1 MEAFSTDPPR
11 RARRSSISDHIHRV
25 FSKSIDVSNSKNNG
39 RTSFDPLKKRHSQN
53 GEFVPPIPFLAREAL
68 AHDTTDNNSYAKHSL
83 YDETGLSSL
92 SYSSNSRLP
101 STGTP
106 GSSLSVTNGP
116 PVQDDTPT
124 QQMTA
129 LATRPNGDGDN
140 LCKPPTWVKPNKKEK
155 RVTKRLEAE
164 RKELEKRLLA
174 LEDAQSKADHER
186 SSRRLTKKQPVGS
199 SSRSSSVN
207 AERPRSSSGLS
218 SIFRR
223 SRRNSNSSEQDFPSA
238 EFSQLR
244 TDTNPPSLP
253 LTLPER
259 FGTAI
264 TRELQSKHGTALNLS
279 ASKTPKPTQHNRL
292 HASAKSDDLRENW
305 RMAEAW
311 KTKDGRESNRS
322 VSEQIPIGSRPV
334 IGNGARNG
342 VTLASSGDLDREL
355 FSAALKHDRK
365 SVPAAD
371 HPIDRLA
378 RSARATSMPISQSLR
393 QLNFYSP
400 GHPDSPTQVTT
411 ARQLQEMTP
420 PESPDNSSSPS
431 SARSYQPFNP
441 AQTNS
446 TGNLA
451 RKNRVDPFPRTYK
464 SSPLALN
471 PANTDESSQND
482 SRIPSPPTT
491 QNLNHETP
499 SQASHSPAQPHLEDR
514 GRSRLPIASSHAPKR
529 TSSRFKEN
537 FQETTQ
543 SIEQPQIPVKSERR
557 SLEIRRM
564 PTTSTDTLREIPVS
578 PFQVAVR
585 SPFHTGSVSPDER
598 NSRTSKD
605 LSDGTYT
612 VPARSPGRS
621 SRTSAELAGNIL
633 SVGGP
638 GGFIPGH
645 SRTPSHSSSND
656 NHSNYDTADEDTPES
671 PGFKRDSLTRVD
683 TSPAISAVEAPTAQ
697 ESPVSPLIEPSSQPD
712 IQPVIQPGVQPSIQA
727 STQAST
733 QPGAHPGDQPGTHP
747 IQQPGSHPD
756 AYRGIQRS
764 PQPGTQPDLAP
775 GMQPS
780 AQPGTQTG
788 SPQTR
793 PGPMSILKRRSQKA
807 KEARS
812 PQTIAKLFVIC
823 CRCKYWHDLPSEVY
837 ARLAC
842 PERLGSDFK
851 LGRSSSKKQPDT
863 GTRKLISSRSLP
875 FGQFPA
881 PHATQGMSDLRPA
894 PLLPRKVTCCWCGH
908 NISRSCCE
916 GWTTVVEMRERH
928 H

>member
-1 MEAFSTDPPR
+1 MKR
-11 RARRSSISDHIHRV
+11 
-25 FSKSIDVSNSKNNG
+25 
-39 RTSFDPLKKRHSQN
+39 RHSQN
-53 GEFVPPIPFLAREAL
+53 GEFVPPVPFLAREAL
-68 AHDTTDNNSYAKHSL
+68 AHETDNNPYAKHSS
-83 YDETGLSSL
+83 YDETGPSSF

-106 GSSLSVTNGP
+106 GSSVSATNGA
-116 PVQDDTPT
+116 VQNGTPT
-124 QQMTA
+124 QQMTP
-129 LATRPNGDGDN
+129 LPTRPNGDGDN
-140 LCKPPTWVKPNKKEK
+140 ICKSPTWDKPNKKEK

-174 LEDAQSKADHER
+174 LEDVQSKADLGTYER
-186 SSRRLTKKQPVGS
+186 STRRLTKKQPLGS
-199 SSRSSSVN
+199 SSRSSSAN

-253 LTLPER
+253 LALPER

-279 ASKTPKPTQHNRL
+279 ASNKMPKPTQHNRL

-322 VSEQIPIGSRPV
+322 VSEQIPISSRSV

-365 SVPAAD
+365 SMPAAD
-371 HPIDRLA
+371 HRHDRLTRHD
-378 RSARATSMPISQSLR
+378 RSVKATSMPMSQSLS
-393 QLNFYSP
+393 QPNFHSS
-400 GHPDSPTQVTT
+400 GHPDSPTIAT
-411 ARQLQEMTP
+411 ARQFQEMTS

-431 SARSYQPFNP
+431 SVRSYQPLNP

-451 RKNRVDPFPRTYK
+451 RKNRVDPFPRAYK

-471 PANTDESSQND
+471 PANTDESSRDD
-482 SRIPSPPTT
+482 SKIPRPLTT
-491 QNLNHETP
+491 QDLNHETP
-499 SQASHSPAQPHLEDR
+499 SQASHSPPQLHPEDR
-514 GRSRLPIASSHAPKR
+514 GRSRLPIASSHTPKR
-529 TSSRFKEN
+529 TSSRFKED
-537 FQETTQ
+537 FQETQQ
-543 SIEQPQIPVKSERR
+543 SIELPQIPVKSERR

-564 PTTSTDTLREIPVS
+564 PTTSTDTPREIPAS

-585 SPFHTGSVSPDER
+585 SPFHTGSVSPGER
-598 NSRTSKD
+598 NNRTSKD
-605 LSDGTYT
+605 LSNDIYT
-612 VPARSPGRS
+612 VPARSPRRA
-621 SRTSAELAGNIL
+621 SRTSAELPGNIL
-633 SVGGP
+633 AVGGP

-645 SRTPSHSSSND
+645 SRTPSHSSSHD
-656 NHSNYDTADEDTPES
+656 DHSNYDTADEDTPES

-683 TSPAISAVEAPTAQ
+683 TSPSISAVDVLTAQ
-697 ESPVSPLIEPSSQPD
+697 ESPVSPLIQP
-712 IQPVIQPGVQPSIQA
+712 
-727 STQAST
+727 ST
-733 QPGAHPGDQPGTHP
+733 QPIAQPGIQSGTQHDLQP
-747 IQQPGSHPD
+747 IQQAGSHPNTSGD
-756 AYRGIQRS
+756 IQYS
-764 PQPGTQPDLAP
+764 PQPGTQPDIRP
-775 GMQPS
+775 GMQAS
-780 AQPGTQTG
+780 TRASTQTG
-788 SPQTR
+788 SPQAR

-812 PQTIAKLFVIC
+812 QQTIAKIFVIC

-842 PERLGSDFK
+842 PESPGSDSK
-851 LGRSSSKKQPDT
+851 LGKPRSKKQPDT
-863 GTRKLISSRSLP
+863 GMRKLTGSRSLP

-881 PHATQGMSDLRPA
+881 PHAAQGISDLRPA

-908 NISRSCCE
+908 NMSRSCCE

>member
-1 MEAFSTDPPR
+1 MEAFPADPPR
-11 RARRSSISDHIHRV
+11 RARRSSISEHIHRV
-25 FSKSIDVSNSKNNG
+25 FSKSTV
-39 RTSFDPLKKRHSQN
+39 KRHSQS
-53 GEFVPPIPFLAREAL
+53 EFIPPVPFRAREAL
-68 AHDTTDNNSYAKHSL
+68 AKEATDSDSLVRYSL
-83 YDETGLSSL
+83 YDGTGPSSL
-92 SYSSNSRLP
+92 SYSSKSRLP

-106 GSSLSVTNGP
+106 GSSLSVANGGHME
-116 PVQDDTPT
+116 DDTPT
-124 QQMTA
+124 QQMTP
-129 LATRPNGDGDN
+129 LPNHPNGDGDKI
-140 LCKPPTWVKPNKKEK
+140 CKSPTWDKTNKKEK

-174 LEDAQSKADHER
+174 LEDAQSKLDLGIYEK

-223 SRRNSNSSEQDFPSA
+223 SRRNSNSSEQDFPSN

-279 ASKTPKPTQHNRL
+279 ASHKMPPTQQSRLL

-311 KTKDGRESNRS
+311 KTKDGHESNRS
-322 VSEQIPIGSRPV
+322 ASEQIPNGSRSI
-334 IGNGARNG
+334 IGNSARNG
-342 VTLASSGDLDREL
+342 ETLAPSDDLDREQ

-365 SVPAAD
+365 GVPAAY
-371 HPIDRLA
+371 PPDRVTRHD
-378 RSARATSMPISQSLR
+378 RSVRATSMPMPQSLS
-393 QLNFYSP
+393 QPNFYAS
-400 GHPDSPTQVTT
+400 GYPDSPTQVTM
-411 ARQLQEMTP
+411 AQQLQGITP
-420 PESPDNSSSPS
+420 PETPDDPSSPS
-431 SARSYQPFNP
+431 STRSYQPLNP

-451 RKNRVDPFPRTYK
+451 RKDRVDPFPRAYK

-471 PANTDESSQND
+471 PANTDESSPKDSKIPTALTAQNPNHV
-482 SRIPSPPTT
+482 IPSQQPRSPT
-491 QNLNHETP
+491 QLHP
-499 SQASHSPAQPHLEDR
+499 DDR
-514 GRSRLPIASSHAPKR
+514 GRSRLPIASSHTPRR

-537 FQETTQ
+537 FQETPE
-543 SIEQPQIPVKSERR
+543 SIELPQIPVKSERR
-557 SLEIRRM
+557 SLENWRTSI
-564 PTTSTDTLREIPVS
+564 TSTDTLRDIPAS

-585 SPFHTGSVSPDER
+585 SPFHTGSVSPGDR
-598 NSRTSKD
+598 KSRTSKD
-605 LSDGTYT
+605 LSDDTYI
-612 VPARSPGRS
+612 VPARSPRRA
-621 SRTSAELAGNIL
+621 SRTSTELPGNIL
-633 SVGGP
+633 AVGGP

-645 SRTPSHSSSND
+645 SRTSSHASSHD
-656 NHSNYDTADEDTPES
+656 GHSNYDTADEDTPES
-671 PGFKRDSLTRVD
+671 PRFKPNDLTHVD
-683 TSPAISAVEAPTAQ
+683 TNPPTPAVEEPAVQ
-697 ESPVSPLIEPSSQPD
+697 EVPISPLIQS
-712 IQPVIQPGVQPSIQA
+712 
-727 STQAST
+727 ST
-733 QPGAHPGDQPGTHP
+733 QPGTQPGTQP
-747 IQQPGSHPD
+747 VLQPTLQPGSHPET
-756 AYRGIQRS
+756 YRGIQYGLQPGPQS
-764 PQPGTQPDLAP
+764 DVHPSMQPSSQPGTQPN
-775 GMQPS
+775 
-780 AQPGTQTG
+780 
-788 SPQTR
+788 SPQNR

-807 KEARS
+807 KS
-812 PQTIAKLFVIC
+812 SHNPQNIAKIFVIC

-851 LGRSSSKKQPDT
+851 LGRSRSKKQPDT
-863 GTRKLISSRSLP
+863 DARKLTGSRSLP

-881 PHATQGMSDLRPA
+881 PHATQGVPDLRPA

-908 NISRSCCE
+908 NMSRSCCE

>member
-1 MEAFSTDPPR
+1 MEASTNPPR
-11 RARRSSISDHIHRV
+11 RVRRSSISDHIHRV
-25 FSKSIDVSNSKNNG
+25 FSKSMD
-39 RTSFDPLKKRHSQN
+39 KRN
-53 GEFVPPIPFLAREAL
+53 GEFVPPVPFLAREAE
-68 AHDTTDNNSYAKHSL
+68 AATDNNSHARHSL
-83 YDETGLSSL
+83 YEETGPSSL

-106 GSSLSVTNGP
+106 GSSLSVANGAP
-116 PVQDDTPT
+116 TEDETPT
-124 QQMTA
+124 QQMTP
-129 LATRPNGDGDN
+129 LPNHPSADVDN
-140 LCKPPTWVKPNKKEK
+140 ICKSPTWDKPKKKEK

-174 LEDAQSKADHER
+174 LEDAQSKADLGVYER
-186 SSRRLTKKQPVGS
+186 SSRRLTKKQPVSS
-199 SSRSSSVN
+199 SSRSSSAN

-223 SRRNSNSSEQDFPSA
+223 SRRNSNSSDQDSPSA

-279 ASKTPKPTQHNRL
+279 ASNKISNSTQHNRL

-311 KTKDGRESNRS
+311 KTKDGRETNRS
-322 VSEQIPIGSRPV
+322 VSEQISNRTRSMIGR
-334 IGNGARNG
+334 GARNG
-342 VTLASSGDLDREL
+342 KTPASSGDLDREL

-371 HPIDRLA
+371 NPLDRA
-378 RSARATSMPISQSLR
+378 TRHDRSARATSMPMSMSQSMS
-393 QLNFYSP
+393 QPNVYSS

-411 ARQLQEMTP
+411 ARQLQELTP
-420 PESPDNSSSPS
+420 PKTPDNPSSPS
-431 SARSYQPFNP
+431 TARPYPPPLNP
-441 AQTNS
+441 ALI
-446 TGNLA
+446 LA
-451 RKNRVDPFPRTYK
+451 RKSRVDPFPRAYK

-482 SRIPSPPTT
+482 SRIPNPPTA
-491 QNLNHETP
+491 QNLDANP
-499 SQASHSPAQPHLEDR
+499 LQSPQSPAQPHPEDR

-529 TSSRFKEN
+529 TASRFKEN
-537 FQETTQ
+537 FQETSQ
-543 SIEQPQIPVKSERR
+543 SIELPQIPVKSDRR

-564 PTTSTDTLREIPVS
+564 PATSNDTLKDIPAS

-585 SPFHTGSVSPDER
+585 SPFHTGSVSPSER
-598 NSRTSKD
+598 NDRTSKD
-605 LSDGTYT
+605 LSDDNYI
-612 VPARSPGRS
+612 VPARSPRRASCASTEIPGN
-621 SRTSAELAGNIL
+621 TLAI
-633 SVGGP
+633 GGP

-645 SRTPSHSSSND
+645 SRSPSRASSHD
-656 NHSNYDTADEDTPES
+656 GHSNYDTADEDAPES
-671 PGFKRDSLTRVD
+671 PRFKRNSLTRVD
-683 TSPAISAVEAPTAQ
+683 TTPSVSAAEASVVQ
-697 ESPVSPLIEPSSQPD
+697 EAPVSP
-712 IQPVIQPGVQPSIQA
+712 PV
-727 STQAST
+727 QAST
-733 QPGAHPGDQPGTHP
+733 QPGIQPS
-747 IQQPGSHPD
+747 IQPSTQLD
-756 AYRGIQRS
+756 
-764 PQPGTQPDLAP
+764 TQP
-775 GMQPS
+775 
-780 AQPGTQTG
+780 G

-807 KEARS
+807 KAARS
-812 PQTIAKLFVIC
+812 PQTVAKIFVIC

-842 PERLGSDFK
+842 PERLGSDSK
-851 LGRSSSKKQPDT
+851 TSGSRSKKQSDS
-863 GTRKLISSRSLP
+863 GTRKLTGSRSLP

-881 PHATQGMSDLRPA
+881 PHATQGTPDLRPA

-908 NISRSCCE
+908 NMSRSCCE
-916 GWTTVVEMRERH
+916 GWTTLVEMRERH

>member
-1 MEAFSTDPPR
+1 M
-11 RARRSSISDHIHRV
+11 
-25 FSKSIDVSNSKNNG
+25 
-39 RTSFDPLKKRHSQN
+39 KKRHSHN
-53 GEFVPPIPFLAREAL
+53 GEFVPPVPFLAREAL
-68 AHDTTDNNSYAKHSL
+68 AQEAATDNNSYARHSL
-83 YDETGLSSL
+83 HDETGPSSL

-106 GSSLSVTNGP
+106 GSSLSVANGAP
-116 PVQDDTPT
+116 MEDETPT
-124 QQMTA
+124 QQMTP
-129 LATRPNGDGDN
+129 LPRHPSGDVDN
-140 LCKPPTWVKPNKKEK
+140 ICKSPTWDKPKKKEK

-174 LEDAQSKADHER
+174 LEDAQSKADLGVYER
-186 SSRRLTKKQPVGS
+186 YSRRLTKKQPVSS
-199 SSRSSSVN
+199 SSRSSSAN

-259 FGTAI
+259 FGMAI

-279 ASKTPKPTQHNRL
+279 ASNKMSNSTQHNRL

-322 VSEQIPIGSRPV
+322 VSKQIPTGSRSV
-334 IGNGARNG
+334 IGNAARHG
-342 VTLASSGDLDREL
+342 GKPASSNDLDREL

-365 SVPAAD
+365 SVPATEN
-371 HPIDRLA
+371 PLDRVNRHD
-378 RSARATSMPISQSLR
+378 RSVRATSMPMSQSLS
-393 QLNFYSP
+393 QPNVYSS
-400 GHPDSPTQVTT
+400 GFPDSPTQVTT
-411 ARQLQEMTP
+411 ARQLQELI
-420 PESPDNSSSPS
+420 PETPDNPSSPS
-431 SARSYQPFNP
+431 SARSYPPPLDP
-441 AQTNS
+441 ALIHS
-446 TGNLA
+446 TGSLA
-451 RKNRVDPFPRTYK
+451 RKNRVDPFPRVYK

-471 PANTDESSQND
+471 PANTNELSQND
-482 SRIPSPPTT
+482 SRIPRPLTT
-491 QNLNHETP
+491 QNLEHANQ
-499 SQASHSPAQPHLEDR
+499 SQSPQSPAQPQSEDR
-514 GRSRLPIASSHAPKR
+514 GRSRLPIASSHIPKR

-537 FQETTQ
+537 FQETLQ
-543 SIEQPQIPVKSERR
+543 SIELPQIPVKSERR

-564 PTTSTDTLREIPVS
+564 PTTSTDTLRDIPAS

-585 SPFHTGSVSPDER
+585 SPFHTGSVSPGER

-612 VPARSPGRS
+612 VPARSPRRA
-621 SRTSAELAGNIL
+621 SRTSTELPGNIL
-633 SVGGP
+633 AVGGP

-645 SRTPSHSSSND
+645 SRSPSHTSSHD
-656 NHSNYDTADEDTPES
+656 GHSNYDTADEDTPES
-671 PGFKRDSLTRVD
+671 PGFKRNSLTRVD
-683 TSPAISAVEAPTAQ
+683 TTPSISAASPAISAVEAPVAQ
-697 ESPVSPLIEPSSQPD
+697 EAPVSPLIQPSTQSD
-712 IQPVIQPGVQPSIQA
+712 IQSSIQPGIQPGIQP
-727 STQAST
+727 STQAAS
-733 QPGAHPGDQPGTHP
+733 QP

-756 AYRGIQRS
+756 TYRGMQYG
-764 PQPGTQPDLAP
+764 PQPGTQTDIHP

-780 AQPGTQTG
+780 TQPGAQPG

-807 KEARS
+807 KAARS
-812 PQTIAKLFVIC
+812 PQTIAKIFVIC

-851 LGRSSSKKQPDT
+851 LGRSHSKKQPDT
-863 GTRKLISSRSLP
+863 GTRKMTGSRSLP

-881 PHATQGMSDLRPA
+881 PHATQGMSDLQPA

-908 NISRSCCE
+908 NMSRSCCE

>member
-1 MEAFSTDPPR
+1 METFSTDPPR

-25 FSKSIDVSNSKNNG
+25 FSKSID
-39 RTSFDPLKKRHSQN
+39 RQHSQN
-53 GEFVPPIPFLAREAL
+53 GEFVPPVPFLAREAL
-68 AHDTTDNNSYAKHSL
+68 AHETTDNNPYAKHAS
-83 YDETGLSSL
+83 YDETGPSSF

-106 GSSLSVTNGP
+106 GSSVSVTNGAG
-116 PVQDDTPT
+116 QDGTPT
-124 QQMTA
+124 QMTP
-129 LATRPNGDGDN
+129 LATRPNEDDDN
-140 LCKPPTWVKPNKKEK
+140 ICKSPAWGKPNKKEK

-174 LEDAQSKADHER
+174 LEDSQSKADLGTYER

-199 SSRSSSVN
+199 SSRSSSAN

-279 ASKTPKPTQHNRL
+279 ASNKMPKPVQHNRL
-292 HASAKSDDLRENW
+292 HTSAKSDDLRENW

-322 VSEQIPIGSRPV
+322 VSEQIPIGSRTV
-334 IGNGARNG
+334 VGNGTRHG

-365 SVPAAD
+365 SMPTAD
-371 HPIDRLA
+371 HPHDRLTRHD
-378 RSARATSMPISQSLR
+378 RSVRATSMPMSQSLS
-393 QLNFYSP
+393 QPNFLSS
-400 GHPDSPTQVTT
+400 GHPDSPTITT
-411 ARQLQEMTP
+411 ARQLQEMVTP

-431 SARSYQPFNP
+431 SVRSYQPLNP

-451 RKNRVDPFPRTYK
+451 RKNRVDPFPRAYK

-471 PANTDESSQND
+471 PANTDESSRND
-482 SRIPSPPTT
+482 SKIPRPLTT
-491 QNLNHETP
+491 QNLNHDAS
-499 SQASHSPAQPHLEDR
+499 SQASHSPTQPHPEDR
-514 GRSRLPIASSHAPKR
+514 GRSRLPIASSHTPKR

-537 FQETTQ
+537 FQETQQ
-543 SIEQPQIPVKSERR
+543 SIELPQIPVKSERR

-564 PTTSTDTLREIPVS
+564 PTTSTDTLREIPAS

-585 SPFHTGSVSPDER
+585 SPFHAGSVSPIER
-598 NSRTSKD
+598 NSRTFKD
-605 LSDGTYT
+605 LTDDTYT
-612 VPARSPGRS
+612 VPARSPRRA
-621 SRTSAELAGNIL
+621 SRTSAELPGNIL
-633 SVGGP
+633 AVGGP

-645 SRTPSHSSSND
+645 SRTPSHSSSHD
-656 NHSNYDTADEDTPES
+656 GHSNYDTADEDTPES
-671 PGFKRDSLTRVD
+671 PGFKRDSMTRVD
-683 TSPAISAVEAPTAQ
+683 TSPSIPAVEAPTAQ
-697 ESPVSPLIEPSSQPD
+697 ESPVSPLIQPSTQPSAQPGIQSGTQPIQQARSHSDASGGIQYSPQPD
-712 IQPVIQPGVQPSIQA
+712 TQPDLHPGMQA
-727 STQAST
+727 STQAS
-733 QPGAHPGDQPGTHP
+733 
-747 IQQPGSHPD
+747 S
-756 AYRGIQRS
+756 
-764 PQPGTQPDLAP
+764 
-775 GMQPS
+775 
-780 AQPGTQTG
+780 QTG

-812 PQTIAKLFVIC
+812 PQTIAKVFVIC
-823 CRCKYWHDLPSEVY
+823 CRCKYWHDPPSEVY

-842 PERLGSDFK
+842 PESQDSDSK
-851 LGRSSSKKQPDT
+851 LGKSRSKKQPDT
-863 GTRKLISSRSLP
+863 GMRKLTGSRSLP

-881 PHATQGMSDLRPA
+881 PHAAQGMSDLRPA

-908 NISRSCCE
+908 NMSRTCCE
-916 GWTTVVEMRERH
+916 GWATVVEMHERH

>member
-1 MEAFSTDPPR
+1 METFSTDPPR
-11 RARRSSISDHIHRV
+11 RARRSSISNHIHRV
-25 FSKSIDVSNSKNNG
+25 FSKSID
-39 RTSFDPLKKRHSQN
+39 RRHSQN
-53 GEFVPPIPFLAREAL
+53 GEFVPPVPFLAREAL
-68 AHDTTDNNSYAKHSL
+68 AHETTDNNPYAKHSS
-83 YDETGLSSL
+83 YDETGPSSF

-106 GSSLSVTNGP
+106 GSSVSVTNGAP
-116 PVQDDTPT
+116 GQDGTPT
-124 QQMTA
+124 QMTP
-129 LATRPNGDGDN
+129 LPTRPNGDDDN
-140 LCKPPTWVKPNKKEK
+140 IYKSPTWDKPKKKEK

-174 LEDAQSKADHER
+174 LEDAQSKADLGTYER

-199 SSRSSSVN
+199 SSRSSSAN

-279 ASKTPKPTQHNRL
+279 ASNKMPKPAQHNRL

-305 RMAEAW
+305 RVAEAW

-322 VSEQIPIGSRPV
+322 VSEQIPISSRSV
-334 IGNGARNG
+334 VGNGARNG

-365 SVPAAD
+365 SMPAAD
-371 HPIDRLA
+371 HPHGRLTLHN
-378 RSARATSMPISQSLR
+378 RSVRATSMPMSQSLS
-393 QLNFYSP
+393 QPNFYSS
-400 GHPDSPTQVTT
+400 GHPDSPTITT

-420 PESPDNSSSPS
+420 PETPDNSSSPS
-431 SARSYQPFNP
+431 SVRSYQPLNP

-451 RKNRVDPFPRTYK
+451 RKNRVDPFPRAYK

-471 PANTDESSQND
+471 PANTDESSRDD
-482 SRIPSPPTT
+482 SRIPRPLTT
-491 QNLNHETP
+491 QDLNHETP
-499 SQASHSPAQPHLEDR
+499 SQASHSPAQPHPEDR
-514 GRSRLPIASSHAPKR
+514 GRSRLPIASSHTPKR

-537 FQETTQ
+537 FQETQQ
-543 SIEQPQIPVKSERR
+543 SIEMPQIPVKSERR

-564 PTTSTDTLREIPVS
+564 PTTSTDTLREIPAS

-585 SPFHTGSVSPDER
+585 SPFHTGSVSPGDR

-605 LSDGTYT
+605 LTNDTYNI
-612 VPARSPGRS
+612 SPS
-621 SRTSAELAGNIL
+621 SFSYFHRTPRNIL
-633 SVGGP
+633 AVGGP

-645 SRTPSHSSSND
+645 SRTPSHSSSHD
-656 NHSNYDTADEDTPES
+656 GHSNYDTADEDTPES

-683 TSPAISAVEAPTAQ
+683 TSPSIPAVEAPTAQ
-697 ESPVSPLIEPSSQPD
+697 ESPVSPLIQP
-712 IQPVIQPGVQPSIQA
+712 
-727 STQAST
+727 ST
-733 QPGAHPGDQPGTHP
+733 QPSAQPGIQSGTQPVLQP
-747 IQQPGSHPD
+747 IQQAGSHPD
-756 AYRGIQRS
+756 ASDGIQYS
-764 PQPGTQPDLAP
+764 PQPGTQPDIRP
-775 GMQPS
+775 GMQAS
-780 AQPGTQTG
+780 SQASSQTG

-807 KEARS
+807 KEAPS
-812 PQTIAKLFVIC
+812 PQTIAKVFVIC
-823 CRCKYWHDLPSEVY
+823 CRCKYWHDPPSEVY

-842 PERLGSDFK
+842 PEIQGSDSK
-851 LGRSSSKKQPDT
+851 PGKSRSKKQPDT
-863 GTRKLISSRSLP
+863 SMRKLTGSRSLP
-875 FGQFPA
+875 FGQFPV
-881 PHATQGMSDLRPA
+881 PHASQGMSDLRPA

-908 NISRSCCE
+908 NMSRSCCE
-916 GWTTVVEMRERH
+916 DWATVVEMRERH